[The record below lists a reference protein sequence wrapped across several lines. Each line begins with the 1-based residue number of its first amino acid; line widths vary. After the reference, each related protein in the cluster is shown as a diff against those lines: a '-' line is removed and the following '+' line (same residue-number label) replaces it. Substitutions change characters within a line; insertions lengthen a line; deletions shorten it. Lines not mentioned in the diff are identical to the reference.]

1 MRHYLLPQEFLLYSN
16 HEALKYL
23 NSQKRLNEIYK
34 WVKFL
39 QDYIFVLG
47 HKTGVEN
54 KVTDALSWRVMILV
68 AMSAKVTRLERL
80 REEYESCT
88 DFRKI
93 YATLRDGSVR
103 EMGRFLLQDG
113 YLFRFHKLC
122 IPCSSLR
129 EFLSWEMHAG
139 GLAGYFCQNK
149 TTEVVEHRF
158 YWLSLK
164 RDVAKIVGQYCMC
177 QLAKQKNRLLDFTLF
192 SLCLVIFGK
201 T

>member
-1 MRHYLLPQEFLLYSN
+1 LRHYLLPQEFLLYSN

-80 REEYESCT
+80 R
-88 DFRKI
+88 
-93 YATLRDGSVR
+93 GV
-103 EMGRFLLQDG
+103 
-113 YLFRFHKLC
+113 
-122 IPCSSLR
+122 
-129 EFLSWEMHAG
+129 
-139 GLAGYFCQNK
+139 
-149 TTEVVEHRF
+149 
-158 YWLSLK
+158 
-164 RDVAKIVGQYCMC
+164 
-177 QLAKQKNRLLDFTLF
+177 
-192 SLCLVIFGK
+192 
-201 T
+201 